1 LDRVGP
7 ALTWATARLG
17 AVGIEGPRAEA
28 RLLLEHATGL
38 TRERQLAD
46 PHALLSADAQA
57 SLARLVGQRATRM
70 PLAYILGRRE
80 FHGHELEI
88 RPGVLVPRPETE
100 TLVDAACRLL
110 PDSAARLRVLDLG
123 TGSGCLLLAVLAL
136 FPNAAGTGTDLSD
149 QALAV
154 AAANAAR
161 LGLADRT
168 RLLRTS
174 WGQGLEPAFDLI
186 LANPPYIATAD
197 LASLEPEVAEHEP
210 RLALD
215 GGVDGT
221 DAYRALTPDLLRLLA
236 PDGVALLEI
245 GRGQEAAL
253 GAWFGQHGLQVRT
266 WPDLAGIVR
275 CLELHPAGN
284 PPSGAGF

>member
-38 TRERQLAD
+38 SRERQLAD
-46 PHALLSADAQA
+46 PHTPLAADAQA
-57 SLARLVGQRATRM
+57 SLARLVEQRATRM

-80 FHGHELEI
+80 FHGHEMEI

-100 TLVDAACRLL
+100 TLVDAACRLF
-110 PDSAARLRVLDLG
+110 PDRSARLRILDLG

-136 FPNAAGTGTDLSD
+136 FSNATGTGTDLSD
-149 QALAV
+149 EALAV
-154 AAANAAR
+154 AAANATR
-161 LGLADRT
+161 LGLADRA
-168 RLLRTS
+168 RLVQTG
-174 WGQGLEPAFDLI
+174 WGQSLETAFDLI

-197 LASLEPEVAEHEP
+197 LASLEPEVAVHEP

-215 GGVDGT
+215 GGADGL
-221 DAYRALTPDLLRLLA
+221 DAYRALTPDLLQLLA
-236 PDGVALLEI
+236 PDGVALIEI

-253 GAWFGQHGLQVRT
+253 GAWFGEHRLEVCA

-275 CLELHPAGN
+275 CLELRPAGN
-284 PPSGAGF
+284 RPSGAGF